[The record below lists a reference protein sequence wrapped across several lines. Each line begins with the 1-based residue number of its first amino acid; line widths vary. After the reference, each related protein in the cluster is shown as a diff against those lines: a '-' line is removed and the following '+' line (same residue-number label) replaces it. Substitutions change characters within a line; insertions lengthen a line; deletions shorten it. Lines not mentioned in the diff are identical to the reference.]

1 MKYFAFCLYQNGFR
15 GRVRMCQEELAMMSK
30 LRKEDPERWNDKD
43 FDLLREADRILGIDP
58 TKRCDDMD
66 ED

>member
-1 MKYFAFCLYQNGFR
+1 
-15 GRVRMCQEELAMMSK
+15 MCQEELAMMSK